1 LMSLIIKECSGFL
14 FNLRYRSDKRFRFL
28 NIYQQEIS
36 NAAAKEVECFE
47 KMKRVVN
54 KLTHQ
59 VDENKV
65 PSELLDSSTE
75 MDLMKRLKHIR
86 RELDVILRVVT
97 EQGNVIEQASELI
110 ATSRHLR
117 ASQDL
122 HTAELAKQ
130 HIHKLEKR
138 KKGIEA
144 LDAKAEHIFND
155 LENLTRRKEQQVQNW
170 QAHFS
175 GKQLTQSVK
184 QAEFSGEQLAQ
195 SVKQAQFSGKLLAQS
210 ARSGKVII
218 VFTVVTIIF
227 APLSFLSAFY
237 AVGVVGYPRDA
248 NGYMP
253 FSFVS
258 SRIFGIGFGI
268 AVTVIILALT
278 INMLA
283 RMEEKKARGTKN
295 PPPGSS
301 GTSTPVKEIRG
312 FFSVKP
318 WLTGKARQRNGPS
331 GGENGT
337 V

>member
-1 LMSLIIKECSGFL
+1 
-14 FNLRYRSDKRFRFL
+14 
-28 NIYQQEIS
+28 
-36 NAAAKEVECFE
+36 
-47 KMKRVVN
+47 MKRVVN

-155 LENLTRRKEQQVQNW
+155 VSRFTRRE
-170 QAHFS
+170 
-175 GKQLTQSVK
+175 
-184 QAEFSGEQLAQ
+184 
-195 SVKQAQFSGKLLAQS
+195 
-210 ARSGKVII
+210 I
-218 VFTVVTIIF
+218 TVC
-227 APLSFLSAFY
+227 
-237 AVGVVGYPRDA
+237 G
-248 NGYMP
+248 
-253 FSFVS
+253 
-258 SRIFGIGFGI
+258 
-268 AVTVIILALT
+268 
-278 INMLA
+278 
-283 RMEEKKARGTKN
+283 
-295 PPPGSS
+295 
-301 GTSTPVKEIRG
+301 
-312 FFSVKP
+312 
-318 WLTGKARQRNGPS
+318 
-331 GGENGT
+331 
-337 V
+337 